1 MAKYTTQLRSLIDG
15 GYDIFAGWDF
25 DIFDNAYTGVLKTK
39 IIDRYYFR
47 EIGFETAEQFK
58 HFLKMKMNE
67 IMPYYNEL
75 YRSALIMQDPNF
87 NPLNN
92 LNTTT
97 SETRTTS
104 SESLGSGSSQSTNS
118 DTNKTTFND
127 TPQAKLQDLDY
138 ATELTESEAEGTSGA
153 STTSEGTIN
162 STDEYIQTVTGSGGM
177 RYPADIIIEWR
188 KAFIN
193 IDVLILDELNTLFM
207 NIY

>member
-1 MAKYTTQLRSLIDG
+1 MAKYTTQLRSLIDN
-15 GYDIFAGWDF
+15 GYDVFAGWDF
-25 DIFDNAYTGVLKTK
+25 DIFDHAYAGVLKTK

-67 IMPYYNEL
+67 IMPYYNEM
-75 YRSALIMQDPNF
+75 YKSVAMMQDPNF

-97 SETRTTS
+97 TDTRTTS
-104 SESLGSGSSQSTNS
+104 SESLGTGTSQSTNTDNS
-118 DTNKTTFND
+118 KTIFND

-138 ATELTESEAEGTSGA
+138 ATEMTENESNGTGGA
-153 STTSEGTIN
+153 SSTSEGTI
-162 STDEYIQTVTGSGGM
+162 STTDEYVSHVTGSGGM

-193 IDVLILDELNTLFM
+193 IDVMILDELNTLFM

>member
-25 DIFDNAYTGVLKTK
+25 DLFDNAYYGVLKTK

-67 IMPYYNEL
+67 IMPYYNEM

-97 SETRTTS
+97 TETRTTS

-118 DTNKTTFND
+118 DTNKTIFND

-153 STTSEGTIN
+153 STTSEGSIS
-162 STDEYIQTVTGSGGM
+162 STDEYIQQVTGSGGM

-193 IDVLILDELNTLFM
+193 IDVMILDELNTLFM

>member
-1 MAKYTTQLRSLIDG
+1 VAKYTTQLRSLIESD
-15 GYDIFAGWDF
+15 YDIFSGWTYDL
-25 DIFDNAYTGVLKTK
+25 FDNAYRGVLQKK
-39 IIDRYYFR
+39 ILDRYFFR

-58 HFLKMKMNE
+58 HNLKMKMNE

-75 YRSALIMQDPNF
+75 YKSVAMMQDPNF

-97 SETRTTS
+97 KDTRTTS
-104 SESLGSGSSQSTNS
+104 SESLGSGTSQSTHQ

-138 ATELTESEAEGTSGA
+138 ATEFTEVESEGTGGA
-153 STTSEGTIN
+153 SSTSEGTI
-162 STDEYIQTVTGSGGM
+162 STTDEYISQVTGSGGM

-193 IDVLILDELNTLFM
+193 VDVLILDELNTLFM